1 MNKEAVKVF
10 YRAYGYEPTEQEK
23 ATVKDMLAVWAKLEK
38 PASKNPALLRK
49 GIVFGL
55 GLAFSLLA
63 ENKQSRAVDTV
74 TARSDM

>member
-38 PASKNPALLRK
+38 PALKNPAL
-49 GIVFGL
+49 
-55 GLAFSLLA
+55 SLLA

>member
-10 YRAYGYEPTEQEK
+10 YKAYGYEPTEQEK
-23 ATVKDMLAVWAKLEK
+23 ATVKDMLALWAKLEK
-38 PASKNPALLRK
+38 SASRNPAILRK

-63 ENKQSRAVDTV
+63 GNEQSKTLNTV
-74 TARSDM
+74 TARNDM